1 MDASPIR
8 HPRLARAPL
17 LGSALLLVLLALLGA
32 ATVHAQDAG
41 ADPPLQIVGVL
52 HDPAGTITLTVT
64 PPPDGSNAER
74 FSALVDRVSATV
86 SNVVVPTREGAS
98 IVIAIDTS
106 GSMAGAPIASAHDAA
121 RRLVDRLGRSDSLAI
136 VGFAA
141 EPTVLSGFTTDR
153 ETTQAALSVVDAVG
167 DTTLYDAVALS
178 SELLQAR
185 PDGAP
190 RVLVLLSDGQNS
202 GADDG
207 GRDASIAQVAADGA
221 IVHAFD
227 LGAQAD
233 EAYLGALADAT
244 DGSYSGVASEELLG
258 ALFELLGEQLSST
271 WQVEISVPPL
281 PSGAHHIELNAIL
294 DGEPVRRETS
304 VVVDNAG
311 LVSAT
316 VAAGGDPEFVVIDIA
331 TAVPAR
337 LLRIEASVGDVPVV
351 YSAGRLFID
360 SWASDAGAQTVR
372 IDIFL
377 GDKPA
382 ATTAVAI
389 TVPELEPELS
399 VNVDLAGTPP
409 FLFATGRAQ
418 GFDGQTLRVLADG
431 AEVAT
436 TDGREL
442 RVDYPIGLEVTVELV
457 SPEAGGEPLKSEV
470 FTPQGLP
477 TVARAGSG
485 FDLDFTYP
493 LIVAAALIA
502 GAIGFFVLRRRRARR
517 CPSYRTQRRFRAPRD
532 LPGRPTQNGPI
543 GTVRVFGPNGHEQVV
558 ALGFRAIT
566 IGSSRDCDV
575 VIEGDGI
582 QPLHARLSARGNGE
596 FQIHG
601 LATQSSRPFDD
612 NAVAEWAV
620 LRAGESLALGLYEIT
635 IVDEP
640 HEQQLESA

>member
-1 MDASPIR
+1 M
-8 HPRLARAPL
+8 
-17 LGSALLLVLLALLGA
+17 
-32 ATVHAQDAG
+32 
-41 ADPPLQIVGVL
+41 
-52 HDPAGTITLTVT
+52 
-64 PPPDGSNAER
+64 
-74 FSALVDRVSATV
+74 
-86 SNVVVPTREGAS
+86 
-98 IVIAIDTS
+98 
-106 GSMAGAPIASAHDAA
+106 
-121 RRLVDRLGRSDSLAI
+121 
-136 VGFAA
+136 
-141 EPTVLSGFTTDR
+141 LSGFTTDR

-221 IVHAFD
+221 IVHAFG

-244 DGSYSGVASEELLG
+244 DGSYSGVASEEFLG

-316 VAAGGDPEFVVIDIA
+316 VAAGGDPEFVVIDIV
-331 TAVPAR
+331 TAVPAG

-409 FLFATGRAQ
+409 RSCSPRAAHRDSTGRRCAS
-418 GFDGQTLRVLADG
+418 
-431 AEVAT
+431 
-436 TDGREL
+436 
-442 RVDYPIGLEVTVELV
+442 
-457 SPEAGGEPLKSEV
+457 SP
-470 FTPQGLP
+470 T
-477 TVARAGSG
+477 
-485 FDLDFTYP
+485 
-493 LIVAAALIA
+493 
-502 GAIGFFVLRRRRARR
+502 ARR
-517 CPSYRTQRRFRAPRD
+517 SPPRTGASCASTTPSASRSP
-532 LPGRPTQNGPI
+532 
-543 GTVRVFGPNGHEQVV
+543 
-558 ALGFRAIT
+558 
-566 IGSSRDCDV
+566 SSS
-575 VIEGDGI
+575 
-582 QPLHARLSARGNGE
+582 SAR
-596 FQIHG
+596 
-601 LATQSSRPFDD
+601 RP
-612 NAVAEWAV
+612 AA
-620 LRAGESLALGLYEIT
+620 S
-635 IVDEP
+635 P
-640 HEQQLESA
+640 